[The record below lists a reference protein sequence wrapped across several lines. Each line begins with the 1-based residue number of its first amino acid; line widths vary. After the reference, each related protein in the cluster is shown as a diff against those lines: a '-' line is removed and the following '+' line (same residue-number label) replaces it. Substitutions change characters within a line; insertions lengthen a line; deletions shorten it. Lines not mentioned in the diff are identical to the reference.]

1 MDIKNLRMPTKG
13 NVHILSLLLPE
24 ELFEF
29 LLGISV
35 FLDDPKDR
43 TFTLPSKTEIRKIL
57 IHRDLQ
63 LVEEG
68 KLEIEE
74 VKQKYG
80 VTIWELERQYKQ
92 REKEISREIKDQD
105 NWARTRRFAQAI
117 EKAKKLSNKNGRKF
131 R

>member
-43 TFTLPSKTEIRKIL
+43 TFTLLSKTEIRKIL